1 MLLKRIAACLLVIA
15 LLTSSLPVFAAEEP
29 VSALLV
35 LADEMTASDGA
46 FRVSSSA
53 DLYYVSNSAPDGD
66 LLSTLRLARQ
76 QLMQLDGITSCDL
89 VFGTLSDAP
98 DGSIL
103 LFEDA
108 SLSEEAYRLVI
119 ATDGVQI
126 YFGKTEKCAW
136 YDGDYSYNGL
146 FYALSMLQKLVKVY
160 SGVLP
165 CVEISDCPDTPER
178 TVMLDCARKY
188 WSVAWIKNLI
198 AQMSYLGYNA
208 LELHLA
214 EDQGIRC
221 NIWSDGS
228 DCNGNDFSFLIGYD
242 QNWNK
247 SYPDPNAERSY
258 SADDLRE
265 IAAFAKLYHVELIPD
280 YDVPPHCDVLTK
292 RYEDYVSKHPEFR
305 FLYDGLRYTKDGTK
319 TGDSV
324 KAYPDGADFLK
335 ISPESTGSCVD
346 VTNPVGRA
354 FALAVVEAYAD
365 FFAKLGCT
373 KFNLGCDELRVED
386 SDGWAEYAEKNIKGG
401 STAVD
406 TLVDFINEADRM
418 LNRHGYNDVRVFND
432 ILYHGG
438 KRVSNI
444 ALNEDVSVCVWSVDT
459 PASVEAIAKENRPM
473 FNCIQNYCYYV
484 LRYNDEKNGGDAR
497 SPANT
502 WWSFH
507 HSTEEKIYREWSP
520 QRMYNYD
527 AKSPDIDTVRGGY
540 FLIWGDF
547 GGYRTESQVWNG
559 ESGTGA
565 YNLVDRLWS
574 NAVKQW
580 AHNAD
585 ERLSYEN
592 FSDLRVFL
600 RLFPLYTDCSQPPAE
615 PEKAAPVSMSRKI
628 SFAAQVGKKTVI
640 LGTDAVKD
648 EASPTVDIPYLR
660 GYVFRADGLLFTPG
674 DKPGYAGSVQ
684 LDAQTQTLFYESRP
698 DLSELRM
705 LLADARQTD
714 DAAYL
719 SAYRTAQALYDYLCL
734 ETSEITQDVID
745 RAADALKQAAEN
757 LP

>member
-29 VSALLV
+29 VSALLA

-335 ISPESTGSCVD
+335 ISLESTGSCVD

-674 DKPGYAGSVQ
+674 GKPGYAGSVQ